1 MDIVEIVGYLAMTFL
16 VVSFIPKQI
25 KKVRYINLI
34 ACLFFIAYGIML
46 GFKWPI
52 IVSNGVVCLIQAYHL
67 TSSLRH
73 PKIFIKEFGDFLM
86 PCHQHCLSVY
96 ILVQR

>member
-1 MDIVEIVGYLAMTFL
+1 MQKEFRGKERNEDHALFILLRKRDKEAFSMIYQKYHRYLYSLAL
-16 VVSFIPKQI
+16 K
-25 KKVRYINLI
+25 YL
-34 ACLFFIAYGIML
+34 
-46 GFKWPI
+46 
-52 IVSNGVVCLIQAYHL
+52 L

>member
-1 MDIVEIVGYLAMTFL
+1 VDIVEIVGYLAMTFL

-25 KKVRYINLI
+25 KKVRYINLV
-34 ACLFFIAYGIML
+34 ACLFFIVYGIML

-67 TSSLRH
+67 FFSG
-73 PKIFIKEFGDFLM
+73 KGE
-86 PCHQHCLSVY
+86 
-96 ILVQR
+96 